1 MSVGYKGKQGNVSGL
16 LDSQGQGALVF
27 RAGAGN
33 TPGKYLAPVGD
44 KAAEGIRV
52 LVVDLEFLG
61 TEFTDLLFKEDLSLT
76 AAPAE
81 TILAIAAV
89 GIRVSVAPIRPGTMF
104 TFHIFF
110 VKHYNSYKSAR
121 HSLPKVLPP
130 N

>member
-16 LDSQGQGALVF
+16 LDGQGQGALVF
-27 RAGAGN
+27 RAGTGN
-33 TPGKYLAPVGD
+33 TSGKYLAPVGD

-61 TEFTDLLFKEDLSLT
+61 TEFTDLLFKEDLSLA

-81 TILAIAAV
+81 TILAITALGV
-89 GIRVSVAPIRPGTMF
+89 RVSVAPIRPGAMF

-110 VKHYNSYKSAR
+110 VKHYNSSKKRRAFIA
-121 HSLPKVLPP
+121 
-130 N
+130 